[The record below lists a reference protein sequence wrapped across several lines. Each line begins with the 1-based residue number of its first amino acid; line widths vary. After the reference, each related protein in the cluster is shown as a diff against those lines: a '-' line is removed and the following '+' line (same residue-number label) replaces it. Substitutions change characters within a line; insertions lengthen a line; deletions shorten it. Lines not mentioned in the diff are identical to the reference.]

1 MSFLVGIASDVVD
14 TFAEAAGL
22 SEEVQ
27 SVKDT
32 IEDKTGINPDV
43 ILSGDL
49 PSGIAN
55 LIQQQ
60 DDVIQNKFGDARRID
75 LSNKI
80 QLTRSDHFN
89 INCPLLNIKTTD
101 NILLNTFYELFFS
114 NNTSDRSYKIRSE
127 ICTLLLNFR
136 YVYLS
141 YAGFL
146 VSPSFALENASK
158 AVRALLFTLNG
169 FIEDLIDE
177 RPINDIFIMSLRSEL
192 ITGFVNSFYIYI
204 LILLSILS
212 GKKTYI
218 KLFSKIIK

>member
-1 MSFLVGIASDVVD
+1 MFFSFASDVVD
-14 TFAEAAGL
+14 TVAKAAGL
-22 SEEVQ
+22 SEEVE
-27 SVKDT
+27 SVKNT
-32 IEDKTGINPDV
+32 IEDKTGIDAEV
-43 ILSGDL
+43 VLSGDL

-55 LIQQQ
+55 LIEQQ
-60 DDVIQNKFGDARRID
+60 DDNIQNKFGQNLRVD
-75 LSNKI
+75 LTNKI
-80 QLTRSDHFN
+80 YLTKKDHFN
-89 INCPLLNIKTTD
+89 IDCPLLNIKTTD

-192 ITGFVNSFYIYI
+192 ITGFLNSFYIYI

-212 GKKTYI
+212 AKQTYKTFN
-218 KLFSKIIK
+218 KS